1 MLLKVEK
8 HQKLLMLN
16 LMDDLYI
23 EDEYPRRPRKFY
35 KPTLKG
41 EINTRILGSWINE
54 IKKASAYKT
63 PALFRGTP
71 V

>member
-1 MLLKVEK
+1 
-8 HQKLLMLN
+8 
-16 LMDDLYI
+16 MDDLYI